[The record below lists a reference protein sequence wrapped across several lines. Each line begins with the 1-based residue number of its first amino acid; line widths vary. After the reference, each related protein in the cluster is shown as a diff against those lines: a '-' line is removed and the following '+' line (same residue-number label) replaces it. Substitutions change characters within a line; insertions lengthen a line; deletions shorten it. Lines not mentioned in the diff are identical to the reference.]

1 MVFEISLHRVGTC
14 QMAPAFWAVV
24 TLWRPIDPASH
35 HRRGL
40 SWVDC
45 EGYDHADGT
54 PAACY

>member
-1 MVFEISLHRVGTC
+1 VFEISLHRVGTC

-35 HRRGL
+35 HRRGRSL
-40 SWVDC
+40 VDC